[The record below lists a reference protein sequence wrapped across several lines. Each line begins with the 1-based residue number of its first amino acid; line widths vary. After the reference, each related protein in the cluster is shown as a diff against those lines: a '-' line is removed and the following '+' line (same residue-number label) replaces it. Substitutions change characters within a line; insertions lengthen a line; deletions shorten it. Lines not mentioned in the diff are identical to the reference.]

1 MHDQAALN
9 MTPEESLRF
18 YNAVPFNQLL
28 GIRREFSEGGRA
40 RLVVDAR
47 PELENPIRAMHGGVV
62 ATLLDVVMASAAVS
76 QIGFA
81 RTAVTLDLNI
91 SYLQPGRGRL
101 TADGEALAVDAGGD
115 IVHCRA
121 EVRDDAGQCVARAM
135 GSFRYMALPALPGT

>member
-1 MHDQAALN
+1 

-40 RLVVDAR
+40 RLVVEPR
-47 PELENPIRAMHGGVV
+47 RELENPIRAMHGGVV

-81 RTAVTLDLNI
+81 RTAVTLDMNI

-101 TADGEALAVDAGGD
+101 TADGEVLAADADGD
-115 IVHCRA
+115 IVQCRA
-121 EVRDDAGQCVARAM
+121 EVRDDQGQCVARAM
-135 GSFRYMALPALPGT
+135 GSFRYLPLPA